1 MLQILGDPGDNY
13 TLDIQK
19 GFEEVMRP
27 EAPDVEI
34 ITKAAMQWEAT
45 NAGQHRSR
53 TSSW

>member
-19 GFEEVMRP
+19 GFEEVMAK

-34 ITKAAMQWEAT
+34 ISKAAHAVGARPT
-45 NAGQHRSR
+45 PARCSR
-53 TSSW
+53 TRSW